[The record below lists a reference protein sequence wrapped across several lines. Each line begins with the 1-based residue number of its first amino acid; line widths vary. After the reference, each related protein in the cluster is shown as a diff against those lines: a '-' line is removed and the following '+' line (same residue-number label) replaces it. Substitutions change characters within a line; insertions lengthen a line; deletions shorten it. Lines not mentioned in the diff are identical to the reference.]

1 MTRPPVTAPPV
12 TEAVSRLPFKT
23 VVFLGPTMPVEDA
36 RALLPGAVFLPPAGQ
51 ADVLSALTI
60 HQPQV
65 IALIDGVFGQSLAVW
80 HKELLYALHCGVA
93 VYGASSMGALRAVEC
108 AEFGMVPFGTV
119 AGWYVDGTVT
129 ADDEVA
135 LAHAGPEDGY
145 FPLSEPLVNLRA
157 SLAAA
162 RDAGAIDR
170 GLHDRVIAAAKR
182 LFFPERTRER
192 IWAEA
197 KLTAE
202 ETERL
207 EGFLATGAV
216 DVKRRDAEALL
227 RHLCALTQLP
237 TPVPFPFVRSYF
249 FEVLY
254 DRDRRV
260 RRDGHE
266 VPLAGIAAYAALH
279 RPDFAEINA
288 AALGRLLSV
297 QLADLVGVRVDDR
310 AVAEET
316 QRFCHRNR
324 LSGQPALADWCRR
337 NDLTDAE
344 FSELMRDLAV
354 ERAMRRWLIDRRF
367 LSRTTK
373 PVLNELRLRGL
384 YEKVAAEAA
393 LVERTVEL
401 HFGDLSLQP
410 TDSFEQL
417 LMDHLSNTDAQMD
430 APAESWAY
438 EAGFKDALDMRIDLV
453 KARQVRGL
461 FAALA
466 QEAEQAL
473 SALEGTGR
481 SVGEDREGT
490 VS

>member
-1 MTRPPVTAPPV
+1 MTMSSVPESGRPSFKTA
-12 TEAVSRLPFKT
+12 FKT

-36 RALLPGAVFLPPAGQ
+36 RALLPDAVFLPPAGQ

-60 HQPQV
+60 HQPQIV
-65 IALIDGVFGQSLAVW
+65 ALIDGVFGQSLAVW

-93 VYGASSMGALRAVEC
+93 VFGASSMGALRAVEC

-119 AGWYVDGTVT
+119 AGWYSDGTVS

-162 RDAGAIDR
+162 RAAGAIDAR
-170 GLHDRVIAAAKR
+170 LQNRVVDAAKR

-197 KLTAE
+197 RLTAE
-202 ETERL
+202 EIGRL
-207 EGFLATGAV
+207 EGFLASGAV
-216 DVKRRDAEALL
+216 DVKRQDAEALL
-227 RHLCALTQLP
+227 RHLAALTELP
-237 TPVPFPFVRSYF
+237 PPVPFPFVRSYF

-260 RRDGHE
+260 RQAGHE
-266 VPLAGIAAYAALH
+266 VPLANIAAYAALH

-288 AALGRLLSV
+288 AALGRLLTV

-316 QRFCHRNR
+316 QRFCFRNR
-324 LSGQPALADWCRR
+324 LADRPALADWCRR

-384 YEKVAAEAA
+384 YEKTAADAA
-393 LVERTVEL
+393 LVERTVDL

-417 LMDHLSNTDAQMD
+417 LMDHLTNTDAQMD

-466 QEAEQAL
+466 TEAEQAL
-473 SALEGTGR
+473 SALEGFDPAPGMQA
-481 SVGEDREGT
+481 GGKDR
-490 VS
+490 